1 MKLDEYVNDDID
13 DLIEDGVGKMY
24 AAFYRL
30 REGKQYQREYDVM
43 GTIMRMLQEDRH
55 HLRQEYEVTE

>member
-1 MKLDEYVNDDID
+1 MTDVYVNDDID

-30 REGKQYQREYDVM
+30 REAKQYQREYDIM
-43 GTIMRMLQEDRH
+43 GTIMRMLQEDRQH
-55 HLRQEYEVTE
+55 IKQHFGVE

>member
-1 MKLDEYVNDDID
+1 MTDVYVNDDID

-30 REGKQYQREYDVM
+30 RESKQYQREYDVM

-55 HLRQEYEVTE
+55 HLRQKYEAKE